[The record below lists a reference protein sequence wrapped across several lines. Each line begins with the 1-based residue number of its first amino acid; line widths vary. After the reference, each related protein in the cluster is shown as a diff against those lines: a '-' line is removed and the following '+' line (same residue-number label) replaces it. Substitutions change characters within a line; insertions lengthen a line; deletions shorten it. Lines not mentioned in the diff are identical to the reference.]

1 MLDLLVSLVLLSF
14 IMAHIVPNLLLTRFR
29 QMPFPPQNRETPEPR
44 PSDKTDADDGTYH
57 PSPID
62 IVVVRIMLIR
72 SVKLPPDLVDA
83 IFDYAEY
90 WAHSTNAID
99 YRAEHQE
106 LLRICGSTK
115 VEDEFL
121 VSHSVALYHGYIAE
135 LIDPILL
142 SFVRTQ

>member
-1 MLDLLVSLVLLSF
+1 MLDLLLSLVLLSF
-14 IMAHIVPNLLLTRFR
+14 IMAHIVPNLLLTRLR
-29 QMPFPPQNRETPEPR
+29 QMPFPPV

-62 IVVVRIMLIR
+62 IFVVRIMLIR
-72 SVKLPPDLVDA
+72 SVKLPPDLVDV

-90 WAHSTNAID
+90 WARSTNAID

-106 LLRICGSTK
+106 LLRIYGSSKT
-115 VEDEFL
+115 EDQFL
-121 VSHSVALYHGYIAE
+121 VSHSVALYHGYISK

>member
-29 QMPFPPQNRETPEPR
+29 QMPFPPVIR

-62 IVVVRIMLIR
+62 IFVVRIMLIR
-72 SVKLPPDLVDA
+72 SVKLPPDLVDV

-90 WAHSTNAID
+90 WARSTNAID

-135 LIDPILL
+135 LIDPILF